1 MTRALENQHRK
12 RHIQDAF
19 VDFSRSSCLVSRQG
33 AFCPTCS
40 KRWHEFN
47 WLRQQRAPQYAP
59 DVLLHL
65 MCPMT
70 AFTFLGVPFTADSS
84 LKLLHHSYC
93 SLAHHGSPCTMLRGS
108 FAEWIPARGAAP
120 QCCTTDNGGHD
131 YASSRLRTSPNSID
145 HNQPT
150 FRLVAGS
157 GVGVRNC
164 TGGIVLQPKA
174 CSQTHI
180 CA

>member
-1 MTRALENQHRK
+1 MQLLRSRARGQRLQRSDTSLMTRALDNQHRK

-40 KRWHEFN
+40 KRWHEFK

-84 LKLLHHSYC
+84 LC
-93 SLAHHGSPCTMLRGS
+93 CTTPIAHHGSPCTMLRGS
-108 FAEWIPARGAAP
+108 FAEWIPARGAPRHSVA
-120 QCCTTDNGGHD
+120 QLCTTVVTTMHHH
-131 YASSRLRTSPNSID
+131 A
-145 HNQPT
+145 
-150 FRLVAGS
+150 
-157 GVGVRNC
+157 
-164 TGGIVLQPKA
+164 
-174 CSQTHI
+174 
-180 CA
+180 